1 MVRSG
6 VMTER
11 VLEAWVGK
19 YVSVTLHT
27 PRATGEHLT
36 GEHLTGE
43 HLTGRIQAVGNDG
56 FIIQP
61 MASPGWRG
69 ELGKERFI
77 PWHAVNAIIFGTD

>member
-1 MVRSG
+1 MVGSG

-19 YVSVTLHT
+19 YVSVTMHT
-27 PRATGEHLT
+27 PRAT

-61 MASPGWRG
+61 TATPGWRG
-69 ELGKERFI
+69 DLDKEMFI
-77 PWHAVNAIIFGTD
+77 PWHAVHAVIFGSD

>member
-1 MVRSG
+1 VVEAKVRSG

-11 VLEAWVGK
+11 ALEAWVGK
-19 YVSVTLHT
+19 YVSVVTYA
-27 PRATGEHLT
+27 PRGTADP
-36 GEHLTGE
+36 
-43 HLTGRIQAVGNDG
+43 LTGRIRAVGNDG

-77 PWHAVNAIIFGTD
+77 PWHAVNAIIFGSD